1 MIKPGLPYLDI
12 IKSVKENFKIPVIAY
27 QVSGEYS
34 LIKYGIQ
41 NKLIKEDDEFILL
54 KLTTGET
61 LVATIRAEDEQTIS
75 IEYPFELKTIH
86 DRRQDMVVDVTA
98 AAPFCGFAEDRKFTF
113 RKDNLM
119 FTKLLHNFSIP
130 FYIELVEEY
139 EKLVDVPVPK
149 KRLSDTQGMLRKTA
163 EAMQQRAEE
172 VLPED
177 PRLEDTAEVLD
188 YLLGKI
194 GKKKTTI
201 H

>member
-1 MIKPGLPYLDI
+1 MDR
-12 IKSVKENFKIPVIAY
+12 
-27 QVSGEYS
+27 
-34 LIKYGIQ
+34 
-41 NKLIKEDDEFILL
+41 LIKEDDQFILL

-61 LVATIRAEDEQTIS
+61 LVATIRSEDEQTIS

-86 DRRQDMVVDVTA
+86 DRRKDMVVDVTA

-113 RKDNLM
+113 KKDNLM

-149 KRLSDTQGMLRKTA
+149 KRLSDTQAVLRKTA

-177 PRLEDTAEVLD
+177 PRLEDTAEVID

-194 GKKKTTI
+194 GKTKKTI

>member
-1 MIKPGLPYLDI
+1 MDR
-12 IKSVKENFKIPVIAY
+12 
-27 QVSGEYS
+27 
-34 LIKYGIQ
+34 
-41 NKLIKEDDEFILL
+41 LIKEDDQFILL

-61 LVATIRAEDEQTIS
+61 LVATIRSEDEQTIS

-113 RKDNLM
+113 KKDNLM

-149 KRLSDTQGMLRKTA
+149 KRLSDTQAVLRKTA

-177 PRLEDTAEVLD
+177 PRLEDTAEVID

-194 GKKKTTI
+194 GKTKKTI

>member
-1 MIKPGLPYLDI
+1 MDR
-12 IKSVKENFKIPVIAY
+12 
-27 QVSGEYS
+27 
-34 LIKYGIQ
+34 
-41 NKLIKEDDEFILL
+41 LIKEDDQFILL

-61 LVATIRAEDEQTIS
+61 LVATIRSEDEQTIS

-113 RKDNLM
+113 KKDNLM

-149 KRLSDTQGMLRKTA
+149 KRLSDTQAVLRKTA

-177 PRLEDTAEVLD
+177 PRLEDTSEVLD
-188 YLLGKI
+188 YLLGII
-194 GKKKTTI
+194 GKTKKTI

>member
-1 MIKPGLPYLDI
+1 MDR
-12 IKSVKENFKIPVIAY
+12 
-27 QVSGEYS
+27 
-34 LIKYGIQ
+34 
-41 NKLIKEDDEFILL
+41 LIKENDQFILL

-61 LVATIRAEDEQTIS
+61 LVATIRSEDEQTIS

-113 RKDNLM
+113 KKDNLM

-149 KRLSDTQGMLRKTA
+149 KRLSDTQAVLRKTA

-177 PRLEDTAEVLD
+177 PRLEDTSEVLD

-194 GKKKTTI
+194 GKTKKTI

>member
-1 MIKPGLPYLDI
+1 MDR
-12 IKSVKENFKIPVIAY
+12 
-27 QVSGEYS
+27 
-34 LIKYGIQ
+34 
-41 NKLIKEDDEFILL
+41 LIKEDDQFILL

-61 LVATIRAEDEQTIS
+61 LVATIRSEDEQTIS

-113 RKDNLM
+113 KKDNLM

-149 KRLSDTQGMLRKTA
+149 KRLSDTQAVLRKTA

-177 PRLEDTAEVLD
+177 PRLEDTSEVLD

-194 GKKKTTI
+194 GKTKKTI
-201 H
+201 HR

>member
-1 MIKPGLPYLDI
+1 MDR
-12 IKSVKENFKIPVIAY
+12 
-27 QVSGEYS
+27 
-34 LIKYGIQ
+34 
-41 NKLIKEDDEFILL
+41 LIKEDDQFILL

-61 LVATIRAEDEQTIS
+61 LVATIRSEDEQTIS

-113 RKDNLM
+113 KKDNLM

-149 KRLSDTQGMLRKTA
+149 KRLSDTQAVLRKTA
-163 EAMQQRAEE
+163 AAMQQRAEE

-177 PRLEDTAEVLD
+177 PRLEDTSEVLD

-194 GKKKTTI
+194 GKTKKTI